1 MAPAFGKVVS
11 ISAQGIPE
19 ALQNDPKTA
28 QQVASQ
34 WAASGASA
42 EKANELRVL
51 FPDGGPVAAIA
62 AGKQHA
68 APTTA
73 PDVLPSEA
81 DFLRDERLER
91 SRLAAAKGA
100 RAIRDLRGGVVE
112 PYSIAIDSFAS
123 PHAASVG
130 ANLGLWSVNH
140 LKTRGALAA
149 HDKEPALQGGRHIT
163 VVPLHGAATDVD
175 KKALVDAGD
184 DLQHTA
190 TPLSWWTG
198 EVYARAQNWSRELQ
212 ELPSNIM
219 TPTEFARRVSAV
231 FKNVPNTRVIVR
243 DEDWARAERMNLF
256 LSVAHGSEEPLRFV
270 EVHYNGAPDA
280 DAAPLAIIGK
290 GITFDT
296 GGISI
301 KPSAGMDLMR
311 ADMGGAAVAVATV
324 RAIAELG
331 LPINVVAVTPLTENM
346 PSGHATKP
354 GDIFVARNGLTV
366 EVNNTDAEGRLI
378 LADAI
383 SYASETF
390 KPHTLLDVATLTGAA
405 VIALGD
411 VYTAVFTES
420 DSLWQQLK
428 RAGEVESDPHW
439 RMPLT
444 NTYLP
449 QVSKTNADLINTGG
463 RPGGSCTAAVFLK
476 QFVHGLEDRENGTA
490 PTVRYA
496 HIDIAGSMEAAV
508 NTINE
513 YQNAGLTGRPV
524 RALVEFA
531 RRLAYAWAM
540 GACIKSN

>member
-1 MAPAFGKVVS
+1 MAPVFGKVVA
-11 ISAQGIPE
+11 IGAQGTPE
-19 ALQNDPKTA
+19 ALQSDAQTA
-28 QQVASQ
+28 QQVSSQ
-34 WAASGASA
+34 WKASGASA
-42 EKANELRVL
+42 DKANEFRLL
-51 FPDGGPVAAIA
+51 FPESGPVAALAI
-62 AGKQHA
+62 GKQNG

-73 PDVLPSEA
+73 PDALPSES

-91 SRLAAAKGA
+91 SRLAAGKGV

-112 PYSIAIDSFAS
+112 PFSVGVDSFSS
-123 PHAASVG
+123 PHAAATG

-149 HDKEPALQGGRHIT
+149 HGKETELQGGRHVT
-163 VVPLHGAATDVD
+163 AVPIDGAETDAE
-175 KKALVDAGD
+175 KKKLVDAD
-184 DLQHTA
+184 DELKNTG

-198 EVYARAQNWSRELQ
+198 EVYARAQNWARELQ
-212 ELPSNIM
+212 ELPSNII
-219 TPTEFARRVSAV
+219 TPTAFAERVSAT
-231 FKNVPNTRVIVR
+231 FKNIPNTQVIVR
-243 DEDWARAERMNLF
+243 DEDWARSENMNLF
-256 LSVAHGSEEPLRFV
+256 LSVAHGSDEPLRFV
-270 EVHYNGAPDA
+270 EVHYRGAPDA
-280 DAAPLAIIGK
+280 DAQPLAIVGK

-301 KPSAGMDLMR
+301 KPGAGMDLMR
-311 ADMGGAAVAVATV
+311 ADMGGAAVAVSTV

-366 EVNNTDAEGRLI
+366 QVDNTDAEGRLI

-383 SYASETF
+383 SYASDTF

-411 VYTAVFTES
+411 VYSAVFTEN
-420 DSLWQQLK
+420 DALWKELK
-428 RAGEVESDPHW
+428 RAGEAEHDLHW

-444 NTYLP
+444 DSYLA
-449 QVSKTNADLINTGG
+449 QISKTNADLVNTGG
-463 RPGGSCTAAVFLK
+463 RPGGSCTAAIFLK
-476 QFVHGLEDRENGTA
+476 QFVHGLEDRAAGAA

-508 NTINE
+508 NTIND
-513 YQNAGLTGRPV
+513 YQSKGLTGRPV

-531 RRLAYAWAM
+531 RRLSYA
-540 GACIKSN
+540 